1 MKISNDQLIIKFEQ
15 YLHLEVNYSEYTI
28 NNYLH
33 VINKLSEY
41 SNEEKQSLLDLKNN
55 DLKIFLTDYYD
66 LGYAKTSI
74 ANVISIIKA
83 FYRFCNVKKYLSN
96 NPALN
101 LVYPKRDQKLP
112 EFFFHQ
118 QIIDLF
124 QTIDRDTKKGSRDYL
139 IILLFYS
146 TGIRLSELLQ
156 IKLNDININKQEL
169 RVIGKGQKERIVIIN
184 NYVIEALENFLQYWK
199 ITDYIFLNMQNN
211 KLSPQGVR
219 YILNGLVKENATIQ
233 KISPHMLRHSFATEL
248 LNSGMDIRLVQEL
261 LGHESIASTQVY
273 THVSKNQ
280 LRDKY
285 LKIDLRK

>member
-1 MKISNDQLIIKFEQ
+1 MKISNDKLIIKFEQ
-15 YLHLEVNYSEYTI
+15 YLHLEVNYSEYTV

-41 SNEEKQSLLDLKNN
+41 SKGEKQTLLELTND

-83 FYRFCNVKKYLSN
+83 FYRFCNLKKYLDN

-101 LVYPKRDQKLP
+101 LVYPKREQKLP

-124 QTIDRDTKKGSRDYL
+124 QTINQESKKGSRDYL

-156 IKLNDININKQEL
+156 IKLDNINVKKHEL
-169 RVIGKGQKERIVIIN
+169 RVMGKGQKERIVIIN
-184 NYVIEALENFLQYWK
+184 NYVIDALKNFLFYWE
-199 ITDYIFLNMQNN
+199 IDDYIFLNMQN
-211 KLSPQGVR
+211 KQLTPQGVR

>member
-1 MKISNDQLIIKFEQ
+1 MKISNGKLIIKFEQ

-33 VINKLSEY
+33 IINKLSEY
-41 SNEEKQSLLDLKNN
+41 SEAENQSLLDLTSN

-83 FYRFCNVKKYLSN
+83 FYRFCNLKKYLNN

-101 LVYPKRDQKLP
+101 LVYPKREQKLP

-118 QIIDLF
+118 QIIELF
-124 QTIDRDTKKGSRDYL
+124 QTIDQDTKKGSRDYL

-156 IKLNDININKQEL
+156 IQLKDFDINKQEL
-169 RVIGKGQKERIVIIN
+169 HVIGKGQKERVVIIN
-184 NYVIEALENFLQYWK
+184 NYVIDALENLLQYWK
-199 ITDYIFLNMQNN
+199 ISDYVFLNMQN
-211 KLSPQGVR
+211 KRLTPQGVR
-219 YILNGLVKENATIQ
+219 YILNGLVKENATVQ

>member
-1 MKISNDQLIIKFEQ
+1 MKISNDKLIIKFEQ

-41 SNEEKQSLLDLKNN
+41 SKTENQSLLDLTSN

-83 FYRFCNVKKYLSN
+83 FYRFCNLKKYLDN

-118 QIIDLF
+118 QIIELF
-124 QTIDRDTKKGSRDYL
+124 QTIDQDTKKGSRDYL
-139 IILLFYS
+139 IILLLYS

-156 IKLNDININKQEL
+156 IKLGNINVDKQEL
-169 RVIGKGQKERIVIIN
+169 RVIGKGQKERVVIIN
-184 NYVIEALENFLQYWK
+184 NYVIDALENLFHYWK
-199 ITDYIFLNMQNN
+199 INDYIFLNMQN
-211 KLSPQGVR
+211 KQLTPQGVR